1 MWGHLWASFG
11 ICGESSLWRSKKVV
25 LSFPLG
31 LGRSKLFSNLHT
43 STGTSDSKGAFD
55 YSSRCMWRAVIPWDL
70 PGAAWICATIRQ
82 VIVISPLLAQLAL
95 LCLALHDTLFIDS
108 WELFFFI
115 LDVYLSTTLE
125 WCYGNAKG
133 DGDHSNS
140 LEYMKILLEPLCA
153 SDLSQPSH
161 APTFINSA
169 FFHDFSHSTRY
180 HIVPLLDSTSMTCKG
195 VVNSLQASSISSSEV
210 NLGVL
215 QTPESFIFVFIIFPN
230 TYLLLLQAMLYVNI
244 HHYKGLWVKLLLS
257 IVLCLTLLMM
267 LCRRT

>member
-1 MWGHLWASFG
+1 MKRRQS
-11 ICGESSLWRSKKVV
+11 
-25 LSFPLG
+25 
-31 LGRSKLFSNLHT
+31 
-43 STGTSDSKGAFD
+43 SKG
-55 YSSRCMWRAVIPWDL
+55 
-70 PGAAWICATIRQ
+70 GA
-82 VIVISPLLAQLAL
+82 IVIGTGGTRSTKSTSCQSPASPLCFAWTGRDLNSS
-95 LCLALHDTLFIDS
+95 TLVRVI
-108 WELFFFI
+108 LFI
-115 LDVYLSTTLE
+115 LDVYLSTTLG
-125 WCYGNAKG
+125 WCCGNAEG
-133 DGDHSNS
+133 DGDNSNS
-140 LEYMKILLEPLCA
+140 LEYRKILLEPLCA